1 MSRRPAQRTS
11 RTKTS
16 SSARRHRGVRA
27 HRRDTTHV
35 VGSRCRWIPTRA
47 VRRTA
52 DTARERRVRH
62 RSAPPRRSWTQ
73 ALTAGVR
80 TATAPRY
87 VEDLAVLDARC
98 EHIDHLAALGTPLEL
113 AHRSAPGGAVISSR
127 NPQVASGK
135 RGQKGTAATNGFPPS
150 ASVARLPRKNRLLAG
165 GSPMARPGLE
175 PGTPRFSDRCR
186 ERSNGGGKTC
196 KPAGSKGS
204 TARPG
209 VAQLARGCRPD

>member
-135 RGQKGTAATNGFPPS
+135 RGQKGDGGDKWLPALRLRRALATKKPP
-150 ASVARLPRKNRLLAG
+150 ASR
-165 GSPMARPGLE
+165 
-175 PGTPRFSDRCR
+175 RFSDGETRTRTGDTTICRQMSRTLERWRKDLQTSRFEGVHREARCR
-186 ERSNGGGKTC
+186 AIS
-196 KPAGSKGS
+196 
-204 TARPG
+204 ARM
-209 VAQLARGCRPD
+209 